1 MEKQISLTELASMT
15 QAVVIGDGERK
26 VTGFA
31 SLENAGPEDISFL
44 VSVKKG
50 VPESCRAGAIFVPK
64 GVEELPSISTVLLQ
78 VADPYLAGAITHN
91 FFLQEPFAAKGVHTT
106 AFVGEGST
114 LGSEIT
120 IAPLAVVGERVTIGE
135 RVIIESGA
143 VIGDDVQIG
152 DDCVIKANVTIYKEC
167 MVGSRV
173 IIHSGTVV
181 GSDGYGY
188 ATDERGCHIKRPQ
201 VGIVRIE
208 DDVEIGANCTI
219 DRAAYG
225 ETVIKRGVK
234 IDNLVQIG
242 HNAVIGENTL
252 LVSQVGIAGSATL
265 GRNVVMGG
273 QSGAAGHITIG
284 DQVMVAGRGGVTSSL
299 PAKSVVG
306 GVPAIPVKQW
316 AKCCAIYNRLPELQ
330 AKVRSNSK
338 ALKEMERVEKGADN
352 E

>member
-1 MEKQISLTELASMT
+1 MDNKQISLAELAAIT
-15 QAVVIGDGERK
+15 NAVVLGDEK
-26 VTGFA
+26 KIVTNFA
-31 SLENAGPEDISFL
+31 PLESAGPDDISFL
-44 VSVKKG
+44 VAKKKTAA
-50 VPESCRAGAIFVPK
+50 ENCCAGAIFVPK
-64 GVEELPSISTVLLQ
+64 SIKELPGVAAVLLQ
-78 VADPYLAGAITHN
+78 VADPYLAAAITHN
-91 FFLQEPFAAKGVHTT
+91 FFLEKPFIAKGVHKT
-106 AFVGEGST
+106 AFVGEGSV
-114 LGSEIT
+114 LGSAIT
-120 IAPLAVVGERVTIGE
+120 IAPHAVIGE
-135 RVIIESGA
+135 RVKIGERVEIESGA
-143 VIGDDVQIG
+143 VIGDDVTIG
-152 DDCVIKANVTIYKEC
+152 DDTVIKANVTIYKEC

-173 IIHSGTVV
+173 VIHSGTVI

-188 ATDERGCHIKRPQ
+188 STDERGIHIKRPQ

-225 ETVIKRGVK
+225 ETVIKSGAK

-284 DQVMVAGRGGVTSSL
+284 DYVMVAGRGAVTSNMA
-299 PAKSVVG
+299 AKSVVG
-306 GVPAIPVKQW
+306 GAPAIPVKQW
-316 AKCCAIYNRLPELQ
+316 AKCCAIYNKLPELQ
-330 AKVRSNSK
+330 TKVRENSRQI
-338 ALKEMERVEKGADN
+338 KEMVAEKSG